1 MRFKEFI
8 DKSEEKKLTVWFDP
22 SDTEASEYALQI
34 IEEGKTYSINSRYS
48 ARHDKGLQPNQL
60 DHTHI
65 YLKGKEVCVV
75 NKDGTPSHGSPG
87 FNTLPKNVQKII
99 KDYGLV
105 ESSQYLIEN
114 ANTKP
119 PLIIPPAL
127 MATLKSLILQD
138 KLRSSMPPRI
148 DQ

>member
-1 MRFKEFI
+1 M
-8 DKSEEKKLTVWFDP
+8 
-22 SDTEASEYALQI
+22 
-34 IEEGKTYSINSRYS
+34 
-48 ARHDKGLQPNQL
+48 
-60 DHTHI
+60 
-65 YLKGKEVCVV
+65 